1 MFTVKWKW
9 SRTHRHKLYL
19 TVIPSHCLFSV
30 CELFPFHL
38 QSWCSCCLPGWAVLE
53 VFGISSKPSAVQV
66 CALNVCVRVSV
77 RVCVCAYTQDGM
89 CAWLHTQKHSNC
101 PVLGDVWAWASA
113 SCEPALHLWMEGDIC
128 ERWRWRGVLWGLRNK
143 IVRGSTRDMH
153 IWRTSSVTV
162 AVTGTILHTK
172 SRLAC
177 SNKPHGLKPQRS
189 SFWLDS
195 YNVLW
200 LTSHS

>member
-19 TVIPSHCLFSV
+19 TVIPAHCLFSV

-77 RVCVCAYTQDGM
+77 HVSVRVCVCVPIRRMACVHGYTLRSPLIALFWGM
-89 CAWLHTQKHSNC
+89 CGREHQLHVNQHCIYGWKEIF
-101 PVLGDVWAWASA
+101 VRGEGDVE
-113 SCEPALHLWMEGDIC
+113 SCEGWETRLWEEARGTCTSGEPALSQLQSPALYFTQNHVW
-128 ERWRWRGVLWGLRNK
+128 
-143 IVRGSTRDMH
+143 H
-153 IWRTSSVTV
+153 AQTSRMV
-162 AVTGTILHTK
+162 
-172 SRLAC
+172 
-177 SNKPHGLKPQRS
+177 
-189 SFWLDS
+189 
-195 YNVLW
+195 
-200 LTSHS
+200 